1 MCMFCAALPMVAGLT
16 AAAQGEQ
23 RKKMVAAELRQQQAR
38 DYAPLVPNERA
49 HTARDLAPVQSRPAR
64 IWLTPRRITQMGALV
79 FVGLLFGSGFYHTH
93 FPG

>member
-1 MCMFCAALPMVAGLT
+1 MFCAALPMVACVT

-23 RKKMVAAELRQQQAR
+23 RKKIQAAELRQQQALDR
-38 DYAPLVPNERA
+38 TTLVPNERT
-49 HTARDLAPVQSRPAR
+49 HSTRDLAPVQARPAR
-64 IWLTPRRITQMGALV
+64 IWLTPRRITQLGALV